1 MKEHIDDFN
10 RVKYYSATDM
20 TCGYYLERAEKVIG
34 QYNDEMDYTDVNQ
47 IIEFYNIKCLLEK
60 DIFLSRWGQE
70 EIKKYKKMVIT
81 FSKRIGIFWSKIN
94 ESNLIEELEKT
105 KINYV
110 DDFWVLVDSYKVYE
124 RLTSQC
130 FYNVSHHEKFRIA
143 DILLNKS
150 IVKYFGN
157 EIREY
162 ILQESDCV
170 TLLLDQYAA
179 VRKNKN
185 IYYYFPSELMIVDR
199 EKILV
204 DYIIDEYPNLNYL
217 KLIYESQSTKE
228 LPISDKTKLLAKRR
242 YQEQVNKMFQNS
254 LGISYGV
261 QVIFSMKQIKEK
273 LIEYKNRELIA
284 SYSSSWI
291 SDNLEYPTL
300 LNNFIYLFEF
310 VDSQFRILHVNK
322 LNQIGTIERILG
334 IKGKKEYFTGTTFDQ
349 LQNLAMLQTIGY
361 HSQLKRNGVRLE
373 SVLEWFFKIYLK
385 DEFNAE
391 GFILNLPSENATF
404 LEKCRSIVSEIDSIL
419 KQFRLYVEDNIVD
432 HELLQLSSEHMLFKD
447 IPSFLTNKYIY
458 PKGNEYN
465 TASYYLFSDQ
475 SILHHIQGLEQQY
488 NSFIDLVRNEK
499 VKKENF
505 KHYQINELDWLIEH
519 DYILYNDQGFII
531 LKGNRVRFL
540 KELYD
545 NEVLNS
551 YYVKEFNDVIFNM
564 EKQNLIEY
572 GSSLFS
578 KPEQN
583 YFNYLLN
590 KAEFNNGLDL
600 RNRYVHGTQTSDE
613 KEHEQDYFTF
623 LRILILIVIKIND
636 EFCLADEEGL
646 LRQDRETELLEV

>member
-1 MKEHIDDFN
+1 MDDFD

-34 QYNDEMDYTDVNQ
+34 QYNDEMDYTDINQ
-47 IIEFYNIKCLLEK
+47 IIEFYNIKCLLEN

-204 DYIIDEYPNLNYL
+204 DYINDEYPNLNYL

-242 YQEQVNKMFQNS
+242 YQEQVNKMFENS
-254 LGISYGV
+254 MGISYGV

-349 LQNLAMLQTIGY
+349 LQKLAMLQTIGY

-505 KHYQINELDWLIEH
+505 RHYQINELDWLIEH

-578 KPEQN
+578 KPEQD

-646 LRQDRETELLEV
+646 LRQNRETELLEV

>member
-1 MKEHIDDFN
+1 MKEHTDDIN
-10 RVKYYSATDM
+10 RVKYYSAADM

-34 QYNDEMDYTDVNQ
+34 QYNNQMDYNDVNQ
-47 IIEFYNIKCLLEK
+47 VIEFYNIKSFFEK
-60 DIFLSRWGQE
+60 DISLCRWGQE
-70 EIKKYKKMVIT
+70 EIKKYKEIVIS
-81 FSKRIGIFWSKIN
+81 FSKKIGIFWSNID

-105 KINYV
+105 EINYI
-110 DDFWVLVDSYKVYE
+110 DDFWILVDSYKVYE

-130 FYNVSHHEKFRIA
+130 FYDVSHHKKFRIT
-143 DILLNKS
+143 DVLLNKN
-150 IVKYFGN
+150 IVKYFGD

-162 ILQESDCV
+162 ILHESYCA
-170 TLLLDQYAA
+170 TLLLDKYAA
-179 VRKNKN
+179 MRENKNKH
-185 IYYYFPSELMIVDR
+185 YYFPSELMIADR
-199 EKILV
+199 EKILIN
-204 DYIIDEYPNLNYL
+204 YINDEYANPNYL

-242 YQEQVNKMFQNS
+242 YQEKVDKLFENS

-261 QVIFSMKQIKEK
+261 QVIFSMNQTEEK
-273 LIEYKNRELIA
+273 FIEYKNRDFIA

-291 SDNLEYPTL
+291 SDNFEYPTL

-310 VDSQFRILHVNK
+310 VDLQFRILHVNK
-322 LNQIGTIERILG
+322 LNQIGIIERMLG
-334 IKGKKEYFTGTTFDQ
+334 VKGKKEYFTGTSFYQ

-361 HSQLKRNGVRLE
+361 YAELKRNGVRLE

-419 KQFRLYVEDNIVD
+419 KQFRLYVEDDIVD
-432 HELLQLSSEHMLFKD
+432 HELLQLSSEHMLFRD
-447 IPSFLTNKYIY
+447 IPSFLNNKYIY
-458 PKGNEYN
+458 PRGDEYQ
-465 TASYYLFSDQ
+465 TASYYMFSDQ
-475 SILHHIQGLEQQY
+475 SVLHYIVGLEHRY
-488 NSFIDLVRNEK
+488 NSFIDLIRNEK
-499 VKKENF
+499 VNKENF
-505 KHYQINELDWLIEH
+505 EHYQVNELDWLFKH

-531 LKGNRVRFL
+531 LNENRVRFL

-545 NEVLNS
+545 NEVINS
-551 YYVKEFNDVIFNM
+551 YYVKKYNDVIFNM
-564 EKQNLIEY
+564 EKQELIEY

-578 KPEQN
+578 KPEQD

-590 KAEFNNGLDL
+590 KAEFSNGLDL

-613 KEHEQDYFTF
+613 KEHKQDYFTF
-623 LRILILIVIKIND
+623 LRILILIVIKINN

-646 LRQDRETELLEV
+646 LKHNRDNKLLEI

>member
-1 MKEHIDDFN
+1 MDDFD

-34 QYNDEMDYTDVNQ
+34 QYNDEMDYTDINQ
-47 IIEFYNIKCLLEK
+47 IIEFYNIKCLLEN

-204 DYIIDEYPNLNYL
+204 DYINDEYPNLNYL

-242 YQEQVNKMFQNS
+242 YQEQVNKMFENS
-254 LGISYGV
+254 MGISYGV

-349 LQNLAMLQTIGY
+349 LQKLAMLQTIGY

-404 LEKCRSIVSEIDSIL
+404 LEKCRSIVSENDSIL

-505 KHYQINELDWLIEH
+505 RHYQINELDWLIEH

-572 GSSLFS
+572 GSYLFS
-578 KPEQN
+578 KPEQD

-646 LRQDRETELLEV
+646 LRQNRETELLEV